1 MKKFDE
7 LMIDLSERKAVSMA
21 QRRKMALR
29 MRKLTKSAAFKS
41 KVARK
46 KMRMADTETLHKR
59 AQKQAKAKAIQK
71 WSGLDK
77 KDYNNLPLPQR
88 IALDQKIVSKRG
100 ALIQKIAKKLVK
112 KLKVAEVERLK
123 KMREGGKDE

>member
-7 LMIDLSERKAVSMA
+7 LMIELSEKKAVSMA

-46 KMRMADTETLHKR
+46 KMRLADTETLHKR
-59 AQKQAKAKAIQK
+59 AHKQAKAKVIQK

-77 KDYNNLPLPQR
+77 QDYNNLPLPQR
-88 IALDQKIVSKRG
+88 IALDQKITSKRG
-100 ALIQKIAKKLVK
+100 PLIQKIAKKLVK

-123 KMREGGKDE
+123 KMREGGDE

>member
-46 KMRMADTETLHKR
+46 KMRLADADTLHKR
-59 AQKQAKAKAIQK
+59 AQKQAKAKVIQK

-112 KLKVAEVERLK
+112 KLKVGEVERLK

>member
-7 LMIDLSERKAVSMA
+7 LMIDLSERQAVSMA

-46 KMRMADTETLHKR
+46 KMRLADTETLHKR
-59 AQKQAKAKAIQK
+59 AQKQAKAKVIQK

-77 KDYNNLPLPQR
+77 ADYNNLPLPQR

-100 ALIQKIAKKLVK
+100 PLIQKIAKKLMK

-123 KMREGGKDE
+123 KMREGGDK

>member
-46 KMRMADTETLHKR
+46 KMRLADTATIQKR
-59 AQKQAKAKAIQK
+59 AQKQAKAAVVQK

-77 KDYNNLPLPQR
+77 QDYNNLPLPQR

-100 ALIQKIAKKLVK
+100 PLIQKIAKKLVK
-112 KLKVAEVERLK
+112 KLKVAEIERLK

>member
-46 KMRMADTETLHKR
+46 KMRLADADTLHKR
-59 AQKQAKAKAIQK
+59 AQKQAKAKVIQK